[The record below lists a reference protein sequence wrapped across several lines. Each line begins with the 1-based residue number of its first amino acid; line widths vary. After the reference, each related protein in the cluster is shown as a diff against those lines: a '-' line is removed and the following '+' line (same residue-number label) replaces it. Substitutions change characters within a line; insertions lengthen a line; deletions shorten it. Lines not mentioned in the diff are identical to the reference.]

1 MKSEKQ
7 NKQKQKNENRFL
19 DTENHQVVARGKGVG
34 RGAKKMKRIKTH
46 RPLDRKYMSHRDV
59 IHQEKIT
66 VNNIIILCM
75 GTDGY

>member
-7 NKQKQKNENRFL
+7 SKQKQQNGNRFL
-19 DTENHQVVARGKGVG
+19 DTENHQVVARGKGGG
-34 RGAKKMKRIKTH
+34 RGAKTMKRIKTH
-46 RPLDRKYMSHRDV
+46 RPLDGKYVSHRDV

-75 GTDGY
+75 GTDGD